1 MSKRDKVCILG
12 STGSIG
18 TQTLDVI
25 KTVGDKD
32 IYALACDS
40 NIDKLYLQI
49 KETGCKYACVNN
61 VNKAKELEKKC
72 KINNIRV
79 KICSGM
85 DGLLEL
91 VSLKEVDIVVNSVVG
106 MIGIRPTIEAI
117 KNRKILCLANKETLV
132 CAGHIIMPLAKRYGV
147 EIRPI
152 DSEHSAIWQ
161 CLNGEKHRAIKKLI
175 ITASGG
181 PFYGK
186 TKEELRDASIEDAL
200 KHPTW
205 SMGKKITIDSAT
217 LVNKGLEVMEAKWLF
232 DIDVDSIDVVVQRES
247 IIHSMVMFNDGAIM
261 AEMSVPS
268 MRIPIAYALY
278 KNERYFINE
287 KELDFSKLDKISIG
301 KSDYDN
307 FPALKLAYN
316 VMKKGGLYPAY
327 YNALDEMAVKKFL
340 DGKIKYIDIVKCIQD
355 GLNMIDG
362 KVA

>member
-1 MSKRDKVCILG
+1 MPKKEKICILG

-25 KTVGDKD
+25 KTVGDKE

-40 NIDKLYLQI
+40 NIDILYEQI
-49 KETGCKYACVNN
+49 KETGCKYACVYN
-61 VNKAKELEKKC
+61 VEKAKTLIDRCKK
-72 KINNIRV
+72 NNIKI

-106 MIGIRPTIEAI
+106 MIGIKPTIETI
-117 KNRKILCLANKETLV
+117 KNKKVLCLANKETLV

-161 CLNGEKHRAIKKLI
+161 CLNGEKHKAIKKLI

-186 TKEELRDASIEDAL
+186 TKEELINVTVQDAL

-205 SMGKKITIDSAT
+205 TMGRKITIDSAT
-217 LVNKGLEVMEAKWLF
+217 LVNKGLEVMEARWLF
-232 DIDVDSIDVVVQRES
+232 DIDVDNIDVVVQRES
-247 IIHSMVMFNDGAIM
+247 IIHSMVMFDDGAIM
-261 AEMSVPS
+261 AEMSLPS

-278 KNERYFINE
+278 KNERPFINE
-287 KELDFSKLDKISIG
+287 RELDFSKIDKISIG
-301 KSDYDN
+301 RPDYDN
-307 FPALKLAYN
+307 FPALKLAYK

-327 YNALDEMAVKKFL
+327 YNALDEVAVKKFL
-340 DGKIKYIDIVKCIQD
+340 DGEIKYIDIVKYIED
-355 GLNMIDG
+355 GLK
-362 KVA
+362 KVN

>member
-1 MSKRDKVCILG
+1 MSKVREKICILG

-25 KTVGDKD
+25 KTVGDKE

-40 NIDKLYLQI
+40 NIDKLYEQI
-49 KETGCKYACVNN
+49 KKTNCRYACVYDKE
-61 VNKAKELEKKC
+61 KAISLEKKC
-72 KINNIRV
+72 KKNGIKV

-85 DGLLEL
+85 DGLLTL

-106 MIGIRPTIEAI
+106 MIGIEPTIEAI

-132 CAGHIIMPLAKRYGV
+132 CAGQIIMPLAKKCGV

-161 CLNGEKHRAIKKLI
+161 CLNGERHGAIKKLI

-181 PFYGK
+181 PFYGR
-186 TKEELRDASIEDAL
+186 TKKDLENVTVEDAL

-217 LVNKGLEVMEAKWLF
+217 LVNKGLEVMEAMWLF
-232 DIDVDSIDVVVQRES
+232 DISVDNIEVVVQRES
-247 IIHSMVMFNDGAIM
+247 IIHSMVMFKDGAIM
-261 AEMSVPS
+261 AEMSLPS

-278 KNERYFINE
+278 KNERPYIKE
-287 KELDFSKLDKISIG
+287 KELDFSKIDKISIG
-301 KSDYDN
+301 RPDYDN
-307 FPALKLAYN
+307 FPALKMAYE
-316 VMKKGGLYPAY
+316 VAKKGGLYPAY
-327 YNALDEMAVKKFL
+327 YNALDEVAVSKFL
-340 DGKIKYIDIVKCIQD
+340 KNEISYNGIIEYIKS
-355 GLNMIDG
+355 GLQQANNI
-362 KVA
+362 